1 MKRIFCSIVAASLM
15 LAGFNANAQMSLGA
29 GFLNSK
35 STTKIGSTTAD
46 AVTNGFYVGADYCMP
61 IVAGLSMTPGLY
73 YNFSTASDAS
83 SIGSIISAKG
93 TTSEMYIGIPV
104 NFSYAVNFTDGVK
117 GFVFAGP
124 TFNLGLSST
133 TKYSGNIA
141 GFSAGKTVD
150 YYKDSDYG
158 RFEVMLGG
166 GVGLE
171 VSCIRLTVGYDMGI
185 NNRYT
190 GDADNYSIKRNQLHA
205 GIAYLF

>member
-1 MKRIFCSIVAASLM
+1 M
-15 LAGFNANAQMSLGA
+15 LAGFNANAQVSLGA

-35 STTKIGSTTAD
+35 SITKIESSTAN
-46 AVTNGFYVGADYCMP
+46 AVMNGFYVGADYCMP
-61 IVAGLSMTPGLY
+61 IVGGLSMTPGLY
-73 YNFSTASDAS
+73 YSYSTASDAAA
-83 SIGSIISAKG
+83 IGSIISAKG
-93 TTSEMYIGIPV
+93 TTSEMYIGVPV
-104 NFSYAVNFTDGVK
+104 NFSYTLNFSDAVK

-124 TFNLGLSST
+124 TFNLGLTSN

-171 VSCIRLTVGYDMGI
+171 VSCIRLTVGYDLGI

-190 GDADNYSIKRNQLHA
+190 GKLDDYTVRRNQLHA